1 MAYSIGIDIGGTSI
15 KAGLVDENYKI
26 VRSMALPTLSCE
38 GKDDG
43 EKVAACVVRLMREL
57 CEAQGITLDS
67 LRSAGAG
74 IPGSIDTENGVVV
87 YTNNIDL
94 HDLPLREMVK
104 EKTGI
109 SLQMANDADAA
120 AYGEYRAGAAA
131 GCSSCILLT
140 LGTGLGGGF
149 IKDGR
154 VYTGYNQRGGEFG
167 HTVIQM
173 GGAPCTCGRHGCL
186 EAYAS
191 ATGLI
196 RQTKEAMEREPGSLM
211 WELCGGEIEKVDGR
225 TAFDAMKRG
234 DAAAA
239 AVVDAYIHY
248 LACGIANFINVLH
261 PDMIC
266 LGGGVSHSGDA
277 LLLPLREAVSTEV
290 YGGMDARTTRVEL
303 ATLGNSAGIIGA
315 ALL

>member
-1 MAYSIGIDIGGTSI
+1 MTYSIGVDIGGTSI
-15 KAGLVDENYKI
+15 KAGLVDEQHKI

-43 EKVAACVVRLMREL
+43 EKVAACVVKLMETL
-57 CEAQGITLDS
+57 CAEEGIKPGD

-74 IPGSIDTENGVVV
+74 IPGSIDSQNGIVI

-94 HDLPLREMVK
+94 HNVPLRDMVK
-104 EKTGI
+104 EKVGLA
-109 SLQMANDADAA
+109 LQMANDADAA

-131 GCSSCILLT
+131 GCDSCILIT

-149 IKDGR
+149 IKNGEI
-154 VYTGYNQRGGEFG
+154 YSGYNQRGGEFG
-167 HTVIQM
+167 HTVVQL
-173 GGAPCTCGRHGCL
+173 GGAPCTCGRLGCL

-196 RQTKEAMEREPGSLM
+196 RLTREAMQRESGSLM
-211 WELCGGEIEKVDGR
+211 WELAGGELNKVDGK
-225 TAFDAMKRG
+225 TAFDAMEKG
-234 DAAAA
+234 DAAGQ
-239 AVVDAYIHY
+239 AVVNTYIRY

-261 PDMIC
+261 PDMVC
-266 LGGGVSHSGDA
+266 LGGGISHSGDA
-277 LLLPLREAVSTEV
+277 LLLPLRKEMAREI
-290 YGGMDARTTRVEL
+290 YGGMDEYTTRVEL
-303 ATLGNSAGIIGA
+303 AALGNSAGIIGA

>member
-15 KAGLVDENYKI
+15 KAGLVDEEYKI

-38 GKDDG
+38 GKDEG
-43 EKVAACVVRLMREL
+43 EKVAACVVRLMQEL
-57 CEAQGITLDS
+57 CAQQGIGLSD

-74 IPGSIDTENGVVV
+74 IPGSIDIENGIVV
-87 YTNNIDL
+87 YANNIDL
-94 HDLPLREMVK
+94 HNFPLREMVK

-109 SLQMANDADAA
+109 ALQMANDADAA

-131 GCSSCILLT
+131 GCQSCILIT

-149 IKDGR
+149 IKDGK
-154 VYTGYNQRGGEFG
+154 VYSGYNQRGGEFG
-167 HTVIQM
+167 HTVVQV
-173 GGAPCTCGRHGCL
+173 GGAPCTCGRKGCL

-196 RQTKEAMEREPGSLM
+196 RLTREAMEREGGSLM
-211 WELCGGEIEKVDGR
+211 WKLAGGELEKVDGK
-225 TAFDAMKRG
+225 TAFDAMEQG
-234 DAAAA
+234 DIAGK
-239 AVVDAYIHY
+239 AVVDTYIRY

-277 LLLPLREAVSTEV
+277 LLLPLRAAVALEV
-290 YGGMDARTTRVEL
+290 YGGMDERTTRLEL